1 MAEKKDTDAKKKKT
15 TASKGTSSKATSK
28 KKTTGGKTAAK
39 KPAAAKEAAPKDVEV
54 LGETLSHNDV
64 SKENAE
70 RFSETEVKVVDM
82 QEKQGEVKSDKK
94 RYVFVAR
101 YDNIVLEEV
110 RLNNLKCEVYKCIAS
125 SLEDAFDVYR
135 KELAKISPDV
145 DGLLRK
151 VFGNRILVEIYD
163 DLDVETDV
171 IEL

>member
-1 MAEKKDTDAKKKKT
+1 MAEKKVTDAKKKT

-28 KKTTGGKTAAK
+28 KKTATKKAEAK
-39 KPAAAKEAAPKDVEV
+39 RPEVKDVAV

>member
-39 KPAAAKEAAPKDVEV
+39 KPAAAKEAATKDVEV
-54 LGETLSHNDV
+54 LEETLSHNSV
-64 SKENAE
+64 SKETVDKFN
-70 RFSETEVKVVDM
+70 ETEVIAVNM
-82 QEKQGEVKSDKK
+82 QGKSDKK

>member
-1 MAEKKDTDAKKKKT
+1 MAEKKVTDAKKKKT

-28 KKTTGGKTAAK
+28 KKTATKKAEAK
-39 KPAAAKEAAPKDVEV
+39 RPEVKDVAF

-94 RYVFVAR
+94 RYAFVAR

-125 SLEDAFDVYR
+125 SLEDAFDAYR

-163 DLDVETDV
+163 DVDVETDV

>member
-1 MAEKKDTDAKKKKT
+1 MAEKKVTDAKKKT

-28 KKTTGGKTAAK
+28 KKTAT
-39 KPAAAKEAAPKDVEV
+39 KEAEAKRPEVKDVAF